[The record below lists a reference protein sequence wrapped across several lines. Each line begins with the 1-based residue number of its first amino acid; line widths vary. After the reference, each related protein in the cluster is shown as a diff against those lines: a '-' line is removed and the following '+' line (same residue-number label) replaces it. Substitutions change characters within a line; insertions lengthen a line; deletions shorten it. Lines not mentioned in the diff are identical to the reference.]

1 MQSIATRRAALR
13 VPAAGQRSVR
23 FPVCRSVETE
33 TAAAA
38 QAAEDAKMKSTMA
51 ALDAL
56 LPTPPPAPKPV
67 SAPAAPKPAAA
78 PAALPKLPSLPAS
91 PAPSSAPARK
101 PAGLTFD
108 QVMGFSGLAPE
119 LINGRAAM
127 IGIVVALANEA
138 RTGESIFA
146 QSVSGGAAQ
155 ALAVIALVTLASFA
169 PAVRAPL
176 DAVFNKVAP
185 KQVKEFGPFT
195 VGAEMLNGR
204 LAMAGLALMLFF
216 EGAGPYAFFMN

>member
-13 VPAAGQRSVR
+13 APAAGHRAVR

-33 TAAAA
+33 AASTK
-38 QAAEDAKMKSTMA
+38 AAEDAKMKNTMA

-56 LPTPPPAPKPV
+56 LPTPPKPAPTPATT
-67 SAPAAPKPAAA
+67 SASTSSAPKPAA
-78 PAALPKLPSLPAS
+78 PAMPSLPAT
-91 PAPSSAPARK
+91 PAAPARK

-119 LINGRAAM
+119 VINGRAAM

-146 QSVSGGAAQ
+146 QSVSGGGAQ

-169 PAVRAPL
+169 PAFRAPL

-195 VGAEMLNGR
+195 AGAEMLNGR
-204 LAMAGLALMLFF
+204 LAMAGLGLMLFF
-216 EGAGPYAFFMN
+216 EGASPYAFFMN